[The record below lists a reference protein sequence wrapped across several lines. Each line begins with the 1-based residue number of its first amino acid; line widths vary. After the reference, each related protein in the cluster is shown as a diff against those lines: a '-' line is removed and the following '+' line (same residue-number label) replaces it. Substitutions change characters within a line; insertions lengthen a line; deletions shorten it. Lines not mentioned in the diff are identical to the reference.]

1 VSSQTFTCEYSTDYI
16 LATRLGA
23 RLGSRFGP
31 AGTIIGGELA
41 LLASTSLDNAALDEL
56 LSGKASVKLAELTG
70 YAALTPCFHT
80 NMTTY
85 SPAVDAAAAAI
96 RNMDTKSATTQVVNL
111 TPVAAGKAA
120 KGWSTID
127 ESNQLVDCSSPSRSA
142 VNNDIMECSPTSADA
157 GACWTAPEGFVLCIR
172 DPWRK
177 TLAFI
182 PATTTVPTIAPHV
195 PEPLALSLADGS
207 HCSLRLGG
215 SWPARPEG
223 PEYNGT
229 YSCADQP
236 FRAVWGD
243 IDKSGGA
250 TWTVH
255 VGESTGPL
263 RTVGVAEAY
272 FAA

>member
-1 VSSQTFTCEYSTDYI
+1 VERVGDRPYRDARVEQLTHDVI
-16 LATRLGA
+16 PPGA
-23 RLGSRFGP
+23 V
-31 AGTIIGGELA
+31 GERTMNQNNGRRCA
-41 LLASTSLDNAALDEL
+41 AS
-56 LSGKASVKLAELTG
+56 
-70 YAALTPCFHT
+70 
-80 NMTTY
+80 
-85 SPAVDAAAAAI
+85 
-96 RNMDTKSATTQVVNL
+96 
-111 TPVAAGKAA
+111 
-120 KGWSTID
+120 
-127 ESNQLVDCSSPSRSA
+127 
-142 VNNDIMECSPTSADA
+142 
-157 GACWTAPEGFVLCIR
+157 ACWTAPEGFVLCVR

-177 TLAFI
+177 TLALI
-182 PATTTVPTIAPHV
+182 PATTTVPTTAPHV

-243 IDKSGGA
+243 IDKNGGA